1 MSSKENCQ
9 VSKKIRTQA
18 KGGEVGGEKCGY
30 QKGDNNTEVYIDDVE
45 ICDVISYELSENSNI
60 ATLKIEICI
69 TGEIEVNLQ

>member
-1 MSSKENCQ
+1 VKS
-9 VSKKIRTQA
+9 VA
-18 KGGEVGGEKCGY
+18 KSVVIK
-30 QKGDNNTEVYIDDVE
+30 KGDNNTEVYIDDVE

>member
-1 MSSKENCQ
+1 LKE
-9 VSKKIRTQA
+9 VKSVA
-18 KGGEVGGEKCGY
+18 KSVVIK
-30 QKGDNNTEVYIDDVE
+30 KGDNNTEVYIDDVE

>member
-1 MSSKENCQ
+1 M
-9 VSKKIRTQA
+9 A
-18 KGGEVGGEKCGY
+18 KSVVIK
-30 QKGDNNTEVYIDDVE
+30 KGDNNTEVYIDDEE

>member
-1 MSSKENCQ
+1 MKS
-9 VSKKIRTQA
+9 VA
-18 KGGEVGGEKCGY
+18 KSVVIKN
-30 QKGDNNTEVYIDDVE
+30 GDNNTEVYIDDVE

>member
-1 MSSKENCQ
+1 MKS
-9 VSKKIRTQA
+9 VA
-18 KGGEVGGEKCGY
+18 KSVVIK
-30 QKGDNNTEVYIDDVE
+30 KGDNNTEVYIDDVE

>member
-1 MSSKENCQ
+1 MS
-9 VSKKIRTQA
+9 VA
-18 KGGEVGGEKCGY
+18 KSVVIK
-30 QKGDNNTEVYIDDVE
+30 KGDNNTEVYIDDVE